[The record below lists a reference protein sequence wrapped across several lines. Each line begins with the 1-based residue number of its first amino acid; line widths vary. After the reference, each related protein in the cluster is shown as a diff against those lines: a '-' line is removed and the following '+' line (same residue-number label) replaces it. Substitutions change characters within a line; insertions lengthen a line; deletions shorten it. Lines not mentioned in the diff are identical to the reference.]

1 MARLRNFGGRKV
13 SKQTRKA
20 ARKLMRGKSTEGGDY
35 SRNTKGM
42 SRRDRKREAVASVYA
57 SKRQAKF
64 GDKHNATLGS
74 DVLAGLGV
82 KRNSFKKGGF
92 IQHD

>member
-20 ARKLMRGKSTEGGDY
+20 SRKLMRGKSTEGGDY

-42 SRRDRKREAVASVYA
+42 SRRDRKRQAVASVYA
-57 SKRQAKF
+57 SKRKAKF
-64 GDKHNATLGS
+64 GNSHESKLGG

-82 KRNSFKKGGF
+82 KKNSFKNGGL
-92 IQHD
+92 IQYD

>member
-1 MARLRNFGGRKV
+1 MARLKKFGGRKV

-20 ARKLMRGKSTEGGDY
+20 ARKLMRGKTTEGGDY

-42 SRRDRKREAVASVYA
+42 KRRDRKRQAVASVYA

-64 GDKHNATLGS
+64 GNPSESKLGY
-74 DVLAGLGV
+74 DVMAGLGV
-82 KRNSFKKGGF
+82 KRNSFKNGGL

>member
-1 MARLRNFGGRKV
+1 MARLKKFGGRKV

-42 SRRDRKREAVASVYA
+42 SRRARKKEAVASVYA

-64 GDKHNATLGS
+64 GKPSESKLGG
-74 DVLAGLGV
+74 DVLAGLGI

-92 IQHD
+92 IQYD

>member
-20 ARKLMRGKSTEGGDY
+20 ARKLMRGKSTEGGNF
-35 SRNTKGM
+35 SRSTKGM
-42 SRRDRKREAVASVYA
+42 SRRDRKREAVASVYT

-64 GDKHNATLGS
+64 GDKHNSTLGG

-82 KRNSFKKGGF
+82 EKNSFKHGGI